1 MGVRVRHAKI
11 VQENDNPVEAS
22 PRDPVVQSRHMSGA
36 SPADFREKLQRVRTF
51 FTETGRGALIIGR
64 RDNFAWFTGGGD
76 NTVVRNSELGFS
88 LLVITETSVIHVAQV
103 MDGPRI
109 LDEELQ
115 GLDAEPVFLRWYEH
129 SREQRAAELVKGLKA
144 VSDIPIEGAAYL
156 PKEVARLHYPLTAAE
171 IEKCRI
177 IGRKTEEIIAK
188 VAASISPGMR
198 EREVEGMFLAE
209 YAHEGMSCDVLL
221 IGSDERIGKYRHPSP
236 SDKAIDR
243 LVLLHPAVR
252 KWGLHANVT
261 RMLYFG
267 DRVPS
272 EVAAR
277 YDAACRIETAA
288 VSLCIPGRKFSEIL
302 EVEKRIYGETG
313 FPEEWRN
320 HYQGGITGY
329 ILADPTLCVD
339 PDAVVRPNQAFDW
352 FITITGAKVEE
363 LSISG
368 TRPEVLSACGAWPLK
383 KYAHNGMELH
393 LPEILR
399 R

>member
-1 MGVRVRHAKI
+1 
-11 VQENDNPVEAS
+11 
-22 PRDPVVQSRHMSGA
+22 MSGA
-36 SPADFREKLQRVRTF
+36 APADYREKLQRVRTF
-51 FTETGRGALIIGR
+51 LTETGRGALIIGR

-76 NTVVRNSELGFS
+76 NAVVRNSELGFS

-115 GLDAEPVFLRWYEH
+115 GLDVEPVFLRWHEH

-144 VSDIPIEGAAYL
+144 VSDIPIDGAACV
-156 PKEVARLHYPLTAAE
+156 PKEISRLHYPLAAAE
-171 IEKCRI
+171 IERCRI
-177 IGRKTEEIIAK
+177 IGRKTEEIIAR
-188 VAASISPGMR
+188 VAAAISPGIR
-198 EREVEGMFLAE
+198 EREVEAMFLSE
-209 YAHEGMSCDVLL
+209 YAHEGMVCDVLL
-221 IGSDERIGKYRHPSP
+221 IGSDERIGKYRHPSA
-236 SDKAIDR
+236 SDKAIER
-243 LVLLHPAVR
+243 LVLLHPAAR

-267 DRVPS
+267 DHIPPD
-272 EVAAR
+272 VAAR
-277 YDAACRIETAA
+277 YDAACRIEAAA
-288 VSLCIPGRKFSEIL
+288 VSLCMPGRKFSEIL
-302 EVEKRIYGETG
+302 EVQKTIYRDTG

-329 ILADPTLCVD
+329 VLADPTLCMD
-339 PDAVVRPNQAFDW
+339 PDSVVRPSQAFDW
-352 FITITGAKVEE
+352 FITITGVKVEE

-368 TRPEVLSACGAWPLK
+368 ARPEVLSACGAWPLK
-383 KYAHNGMELH
+383 SYAHNGVELR